1 MSIINLHV
9 TACLSVEKLNAQ
21 PHYSKASPV
30 LSANSVS
37 HQTVINGTWHVGS
50 SGILCVIVTGAREM
64 RSQWSYI
71 GSDLDTT
78 EVSIATEDCVDCRR
92 EECIREAERMAGLNS
107 THPPAAIV
115 GKWESPCFGVTP
127 STVSFMSFVR
137 VANATFAD
145 SGDYVVNFTRK
156 VVEFSSSYQ
165 VKVGEICCIG

>member
-1 MSIINLHV
+1 MSLSISY
-9 TACLSVEKLNAQ
+9 CLSVEKPNAQ
-21 PHYSKASPV
+21 PQYSKASPV
-30 LSANSVS
+30 LSANSDRN
-37 HQTVINGTWHVGS
+37 QTVIWHVGS

-64 RSQWSYI
+64 RSQWSYN
-71 GSDLDTT
+71 GSDLDIT

-92 EECIREAERMAGLNS
+92 EECIREAERIAGLNS

-145 SGDYVVNFTRK
+145 SGDYVVNFKRK